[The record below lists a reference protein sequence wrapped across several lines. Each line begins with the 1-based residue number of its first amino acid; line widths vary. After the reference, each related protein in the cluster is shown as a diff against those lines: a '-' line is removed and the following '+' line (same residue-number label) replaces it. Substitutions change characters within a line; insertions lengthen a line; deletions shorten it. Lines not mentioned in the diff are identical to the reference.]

1 MEFQPLPSAEQN
13 TATLRDLGVMN
24 KGFPVLP

>member
-1 MEFQPLPSAEQN
+1 MEFQPQLNAEQN

-24 KGFPVLP
+24 KESPDLP